1 VIWKSRA
8 PQGGDGSLS
17 LVGEASLFQRF
28 APDLRGMAT
37 LAGAEGMARLL
48 SFVFYVLAARA
59 LAPSGFGIVR
69 YTIVLA
75 TVAMGLVQV
84 LATVLSR
91 ELGAARG
98 DRELT
103 SETLGSSVS
112 LAAVLWLLSLIGCSV
127 AFLAGLT
134 GGSDLFG
141 LLAVLTGL
149 VGFQLYYALSRGL
162 GDNVRAGITYVGGSL
177 AQILVFAVF
186 MTVGHPRPLPTLVI
200 FGASSLVPV
209 IGYELIHPLVR
220 GRQLRFAAAR
230 LRRLLVL
237 GRPLLLAQIFF
248 LVWNSADQ
256 VWVQRV
262 LGSHDVGL
270 YSAAKN
276 VSQVFVVVP
285 AGIIG
290 VLLPRV
296 AELRA
301 SGDDDGGRRLAYF
314 ATVLTA
320 AISLAIALPLVFL
333 RRPLLELLY
342 GTTYRSAAAALVGL
356 TVAMVISGCFAAITT
371 AAIGWG
377 RPGLFTLGIGIA
389 AVTEVVYLAAIGVST
404 PADAAWAFAVS
415 ITVALL
421 AVLLWLYVD
430 SYRHTVGRR
439 VSEAVD

>member
-1 VIWKSRA
+1 M
-8 PQGGDGSLS
+8 
-17 LVGEASLFQRF
+17 VGETPLFQRF

-37 LAGAEGMARLL
+37 LAGAEGTARLL

-59 LAPSGFGIVR
+59 LAPSGFGVVR

-75 TVAMGLVQV
+75 TIAMGLVQV
-84 LATVLSR
+84 LATALSR

-98 DRELT
+98 DPALT

-112 LAAVLWLLSLIGCSV
+112 LATVLWLLSLGGCAI

-134 GGSDLFG
+134 NGVDLLG
-141 LLAVLTGL
+141 MLVVLTGL

-162 GDNVRAGITYVGGSL
+162 GDNMRAGITYVGGSL
-177 AQILVFAVF
+177 AQILVFAGF
-186 MTVGHPRPLPTLVI
+186 MAIGHPRPLPALVI
-200 FGASSLVPV
+200 FGASSLLPV
-209 IGYELIHPLVR
+209 IGYELFHPLIR
-220 GRQLRFAAAR
+220 GRELRFASSR

-237 GRPLLLAQIFF
+237 GRPLLLAQVFF

-270 YSAAKN
+270 YGAAKN

-301 SGDDDGGRRLAYF
+301 AGDDEGGRRLAYF
-314 ATVLTA
+314 ATALTA
-320 AISLAIALPLVFL
+320 GISLAIALPVVVL
-333 RRPLLELLY
+333 RAPLLELLY
-342 GTTYRSAAAALVGL
+342 GSNYRSASAALVGL
-356 TVAMVISGCFAAITT
+356 SVAMVISGCFAAITT

-389 AVTEVVYLAAIGVST
+389 GVSEVVYLAAVGVGK

-415 ITVALL
+415 ISIALVG
-421 AVLLWLYVD
+421 VLLRLYLD
-430 SYRHTVGRR
+430 SYRNGQRQR
-439 VSEAVD
+439 VPEAVG